1 MLLTPTPI
9 QPQLAHPLSKLP
21 NCFVS
26 ALLQKFSIVVLDTAI
41 MHEKKCSRVVFLAL

>member
-1 MLLTPTPI
+1 MHPVLLRR
-9 QPQLAHPLSKLP
+9 
-21 NCFVS
+21 